1 MKQTLDKFISNNTNG
16 MILLDSPTGFGK
28 TYNVIQIM
36 KDFIQ
41 GKSHQD
47 IERIFFVT
55 NLRTN
60 LPYEDLDKLL
70 SDEDKKKYFVAKS
83 YEENIFDKWKIINK
97 SSIPDE
103 VKSSKEFKNLDGDLE
118 ILLSLVK
125 NENKIDNKNKAINS
139 FHNKIATIS
148 EPAFREFLRK
158 NYFYGKSTAEKK
170 RFIEDNKW
178 FKILYPI
185 CDIEKY
191 KVVFLT
197 TAKYFSPINTFYRL
211 PFYIHEDDIINN
223 SLTIIDEF
231 DASKKYILNQ
241 IVENCLKVN
250 VDVVKM
256 FIDIHYTL
264 KNLHFPSLLSK
275 VTKYNKEK
283 VDKGEWKPAKE
294 ILRINKKL
302 FNSVYKELNLNL
314 LLKSHNFETKKV
326 FLFNDGNYVTVFNDN
341 SKKHLYLQADRG
353 EQFLKINANTY
364 QLNGT
369 SVSVMLNK
377 INHCLW
383 HFANAVFIL
392 ANNYR
397 FFKNSINKDTN
408 ENQYTP
414 EEAMATIMSIF
425 NLPDENREYL
435 KKLISFNEVDISSDI
450 KANIRKGFQFTEV
463 EDSNYHDLQSLIH
476 QFNFKTTPENLLI
489 EIANKSKLI
498 GVSATASLP
507 TVIGNFDIEYLK
519 KSLNEKYCEIQDEDK
534 SRIKQSFDENQM
546 LYTDEI
552 SINPILI
559 DDVDGFTDKE
569 KSKEILKIIYSGDI
583 LNKYLIKLEND
594 KTDQYYFLIYCKLAY
609 VYYLIG
615 KNDVKSTVAFVNRLP
630 KREDSNLDIN
640 ILKEMFEDIENNNN
654 LPHINDFYVQSDN
667 FDNEMEEVYQKLSSG
682 ESCLVITS
690 YQTIGSGKNIQ
701 YAISD
706 FDKDRTI
713 INDQERLQ
721 KDFEAIYLETPRNLT
736 TKLSNKSEDKY
747 KDLALYLY
755 EQQSLYLADKL
766 TYGHYRQ
773 NIINGFKKVFFNDW
787 YLQAFNKNSDM
798 CCHSA
803 QLVIQAVG
811 RICRCKNKNKKI
823 FVFSDKE
830 ILSRLKRID
839 YILHG
844 RLFNK
849 EFLKLYELK
858 QENFSKENILKLS
871 QQSKKAYG
879 VITKNAYTVRTSKQK
894 VNEWIALRDFVLKNP
909 TVGKDELPDKYS
921 DLYYVFDNNT
931 SGYCYRYENG
941 YNITEFKFDT
951 QEDMSQVSAMDCE
964 LPIMLNIPCI
974 KQLFEKESYT
984 QRWKRKKCV
993 MTPSLY
999 NQVYKGALGEVVGK
1013 EILDKELGWTL
1024 IDIEDYSK
1032 YEYFDYK
1039 IKEKNIYLDFK
1050 HWNDFIKD
1058 TPTYVKK
1065 IRNKLNK
1072 VNGEKA
1078 IIINIVKRGEHVA
1091 HTNIDEDILQIPYL
1105 IDETCNEI
1113 SQDMIN
1119 VIQNFIQ

>member
-16 MILLDSPTGFGK
+16 IILLDSPTGFGK
-28 TYNVIQIM
+28 TYNVIQII

-47 IERIFFVT
+47 LERIFFVT

-83 YEENIFDKWKIINK
+83 YEENIFDKWKFINK

-397 FFKNSINKDTN
+397 FFKNS
-408 ENQYTP
+408 
-414 EEAMATIMSIF
+414 
-425 NLPDENREYL
+425 L
-435 KKLISFNEVDISSDI
+435 
-450 KANIRKGFQFTEV
+450 
-463 EDSNYHDLQSLIH
+463 
-476 QFNFKTTPENLLI
+476 
-489 EIANKSKLI
+489 
-498 GVSATASLP
+498 
-507 TVIGNFDIEYLK
+507 
-519 KSLNEKYCEIQDEDK
+519 
-534 SRIKQSFDENQM
+534 
-546 LYTDEI
+546 
-552 SINPILI
+552 
-559 DDVDGFTDKE
+559 
-569 KSKEILKIIYSGDI
+569 
-583 LNKYLIKLEND
+583 
-594 KTDQYYFLIYCKLAY
+594 
-609 VYYLIG
+609 
-615 KNDVKSTVAFVNRLP
+615 
-630 KREDSNLDIN
+630 
-640 ILKEMFEDIENNNN
+640 NN
-654 LPHINDFYVQSDN
+654 LAS
-667 FDNEMEEVYQKLSSG
+667 K
-682 ESCLVITS
+682 
-690 YQTIGSGKNIQ
+690 
-701 YAISD
+701 
-706 FDKDRTI
+706 
-713 INDQERLQ
+713 
-721 KDFEAIYLETPRNLT
+721 
-736 TKLSNKSEDKY
+736 
-747 KDLALYLY
+747 
-755 EQQSLYLADKL
+755 
-766 TYGHYRQ
+766 
-773 NIINGFKKVFFNDW
+773 
-787 YLQAFNKNSDM
+787 
-798 CCHSA
+798 
-803 QLVIQAVG
+803 
-811 RICRCKNKNKKI
+811 
-823 FVFSDKE
+823 
-830 ILSRLKRID
+830 
-839 YILHG
+839 
-844 RLFNK
+844 
-849 EFLKLYELK
+849 
-858 QENFSKENILKLS
+858 KENIWYDLFHH
-871 QQSKKAYG
+871 Y
-879 VITKNAYTVRTSKQK
+879 
-894 VNEWIALRDFVLKNP
+894 IAKRS
-909 TVGKDELPDKYS
+909 VG
-921 DLYYVFDNNT
+921 
-931 SGYCYRYENG
+931 RWM
-941 YNITEFKFDT
+941 I
-951 QEDMSQVSAMDCE
+951 
-964 LPIMLNIPCI
+964 
-974 KQLFEKESYT
+974 EK
-984 QRWKRKKCV
+984 R
-993 MTPSLY
+993 L
-999 NQVYKGALGEVVGK
+999 
-1013 EILDKELGWTL
+1013 
-1024 IDIEDYSK
+1024 
-1032 YEYFDYK
+1032 
-1039 IKEKNIYLDFK
+1039 
-1050 HWNDFIKD
+1050 
-1058 TPTYVKK
+1058 
-1065 IRNKLNK
+1065 
-1072 VNGEKA
+1072 
-1078 IIINIVKRGEHVA
+1078 
-1091 HTNIDEDILQIPYL
+1091 
-1105 IDETCNEI
+1105 
-1113 SQDMIN
+1113 
-1119 VIQNFIQ
+1119 

>member
-1 MKQTLDKFISNNTNG
+1 MKQTLDDFIVNNKNG

-28 TYNVIQIM
+28 TYNVVQIM
-36 KDFIQ
+36 KEFIQ
-41 GKSHQD
+41 GTSHQEL
-47 IERIFFVT
+47 ERIFFVT

-60 LPYEDLDKLL
+60 LPYGDLDKLL
-70 SDEDKKKYFVAKS
+70 SEEEKKKYFVAKS
-83 YEENIFDKWKIINK
+83 YEENIFDTWKYLNK
-97 SSIPDE
+97 NSLPDE

-118 ILLSLVK
+118 ILLSLDN
-125 NENKIDNKNKAINS
+125 NENKIENKSKAINS

-158 NYFYGKSTAEKK
+158 TYFYGKSTAEKK
-170 RFIEDNKW
+170 KFIEENKW

-197 TAKYFSPINTFYRL
+197 TAKYFSPVNTFYRL

-231 DASKKYILNQ
+231 DASKKFILNQ
-241 IVENCLKVN
+241 IVENSLKIN
-250 VDVVKM
+250 VDIIKM
-256 FIDIHYTL
+256 FVDIHYIL

-283 VDKGEWKPAKE
+283 VEKGEWKTAKE

-302 FNSVYKELNLNL
+302 FGKVYKELNLNL
-314 LLKSHNFETKKV
+314 LLKSNNFETKKV

-341 SKKHLYLQADRG
+341 SKKHLYLQADRS
-353 EQFLKINANTY
+353 EQLLKINASGY
-364 QLNGT
+364 KLDAT
-369 SVSVMLNK
+369 SVNKMLDK
-377 INHCLW
+377 INYCLW
-383 HFANAVFIL
+383 HFSNAVFYL

-397 FFKNSINKDTN
+397 FFKNSINKNTDN
-408 ENQYTP
+408 NQYMP

-425 NLPDENREYL
+425 NLPDESREYL
-435 KKLISFNEVDISSDI
+435 KKLISFNDIDISSDP
-450 KANIRKGFQFTEV
+450 KQSIRKGFQFTEV

-507 TVIGNFDIEYLK
+507 TVIGNFDIDYIK
-519 KSLNEKYCEIQDEDK
+519 KTLGNSYCEIKKEDRE
-534 SRIKQSFDENQM
+534 RIKNEFAENQK

-552 SINPILI
+552 HIKPILI

-569 KSKEILKIIYSGDI
+569 KSQKILNIIYKGDI
-583 LNKYLIKLEND
+583 LNKYLAKLENE
-594 KTDQYYFLIYCKLAY
+594 KTDQYYFLIYCKVAY
-609 VYYLIG
+609 VYYLAS
-615 KNDVKSTVAFVNRLP
+615 KNDVKSTVAFLNRLP
-630 KREDSNLDIN
+630 RYNDLCLDIAV
-640 ILKEMFEDIENNNN
+640 LKEMFNDVEVNNN

-667 FDNEMEEVYQKLSSG
+667 FESEMDEVYEKLALG
-682 ESCLVITS
+682 ESCCVITS

-701 YAISD
+701 YPISEYD
-706 FDKDRTI
+706 SERTI
-713 INDQERLQ
+713 VNDEERKQ

-736 TKLSNKSEDKY
+736 KKLSSKSEDKY
-747 KDLALYLY
+747 KDLALYLF

-773 NIINGFKKVFFNDW
+773 NIINGFKKVFFSDW
-787 YLQAFNKNSDM
+787 YLQAYNKNSDM
-798 CCHSA
+798 CCHSS
-803 QLVIQAVG
+803 QLVIQAIG
-811 RICRCKNKNKKI
+811 RICRCKNKNKNI
-823 FVFSDKE
+823 FVFCDKE

-839 YILHG
+839 YILND
-844 RLFNK
+844 RMFNK
-849 EFLKLYELK
+849 EFLELYNLE
-858 QENFSKENILKLS
+858 QENLPKENIQKLS
-871 QQSKKAYG
+871 QQSKNAFG
-879 VITKNAYTVRTSKQK
+879 TITKNAYTVRSSPQK
-894 VNEWIALRDFVLKNP
+894 VRDWISLRDFVLKYP
-909 TVGKDELPDKYS
+909 TVGKEYLPDKYS
-921 DLYYVFDNNT
+921 DLYYIFDNDT
-931 SGYCYRYENG
+931 SGYCYTYAKG
-941 YNITEFKFDT
+941 HNITEFKFDT

-964 LPIMLNIPCI
+964 LPIMLNIPCV
-974 KQLFEKESYT
+974 KQLFEENGYAKIW
-984 QRWKRKKCV
+984 RRKKCI

-999 NQVYKGALGEVVGK
+999 NQVYKGALGEVVGRK
-1013 EILDKELGWTL
+1013 IMETELGWTI

-1039 IKEKNIYLDFK
+1039 IKEKNVYLDFK

-1065 IRNKLNK
+1065 IRDKLNK
-1072 VNGEKA
+1072 LNGEKA

-1091 HTNIDEDILQIPYL
+1091 HTNIDGNILQIPYI
-1105 IDETCNEI
+1105 IDDACNEI
-1113 SQDMIN
+1113 SQEMIDI
-1119 VIQNFIQ
+1119 IQNFIQ